1 VSGVISISPGAADF
15 VMIQRF
21 PSQSNSGLER
31 DVPAQ
36 IGRRLKEVYEDVVT
50 EAVPKRFADLL
61 EKLARRNS
69 GDP

>member
-1 VSGVISISPGAADF
+1 
-15 VMIQRF
+15 MIQRF

-50 EAVPKRFADLL
+50 EAVPKRFAYLL